1 MSKNGIR
8 NLITVLF
15 CGAEGLHYFIPAIPL
30 GIATTLGL
38 VVRAVLDAVW
48 PAVPA
53 NDASVTTPLAK

>member
-1 MSKNGIR
+1 MSKNSIR
-8 NLITVLF
+8 NLITVLL
-15 CGAEGLHYFIPAIPL
+15 CSGEGLHYFIPAIPV
-30 GIATTLGL
+30 GISATIAL